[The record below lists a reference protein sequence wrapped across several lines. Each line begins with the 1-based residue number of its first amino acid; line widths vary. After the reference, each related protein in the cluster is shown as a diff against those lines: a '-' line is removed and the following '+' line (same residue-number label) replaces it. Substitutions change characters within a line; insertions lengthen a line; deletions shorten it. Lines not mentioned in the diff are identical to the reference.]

1 MYILNLVLED
11 VFFVKYNKVS
21 VQYMTLGQVTWSPV
35 SSSKVLGIYSNQV
48 SNNKNTVSN
57 CFISDI

>member
-1 MYILNLVLED
+1 MYILNLVLEV
-11 VFFVKYNKVS
+11 VFIVKYNKVS

-57 CFISDI
+57 CFISDT